1 MSFPETTF
9 VDEKSPSGNE
19 INPAMFRIFA
29 NLKFCSPM
37 FRRGGGGKK
46 EEERKNL
53 FISHNNPLIRKISL
67 KIKRKLLI

>member
-29 NLKFCSPM
+29 NLKFCSTM
-37 FRRGGGGKK
+37 FRRARGKK
-46 EEERKNL
+46 KKKEKNL

>member
-29 NLKFCSPM
+29 NLKFCSTM
-37 FRRGGGGKK
+37 FRRAREKKKKK
-46 EEERKNL
+46 EKNL
-53 FISHNNPLIRKISL
+53 FISYNNPLIRKISL
-67 KIKRKLLI
+67 KMKRKLLI